1 MCFQRVTPL
10 MSGSIQIQKTPRAAL
25 LERSDAMEHR
35 RKRWASDEPKQ
46 AWLGDLDRDIA
57 ALCDYLHI
65 LDHDGAPKV
74 KQRWSKLRSQW
85 YPAIV
90 WVNLIDA
97 LQQEFT
103 SKQLKKLAGPVERL
117 SHGSLEKVDRSLT
130 KKEWGRT
137 RRWWY
142 GFTDSLAEDTGY
154 IEVSDERLSK
164 AHHRIIKTR
173 DRALKKSADVTW
185 HKLQEAT
192 QDIRLLVQL
201 ETAET
206 TMEGDIELVS
216 ICHLV
221 EANVMAWRLAND
233 MASYI
238 NTLAKSSE
246 LNTENKFIE
255 RLNGFR
261 YARENDAFRHLEVT
275 RDLIAATAFSF

>member
-1 MCFQRVTPL
+1 MCFQRATHF

-25 LERSDAMEHR
+25 LECSDVLEYR
-35 RKRWASDEPKQ
+35 RKRWSSDEPKQ

-57 ALCDYLHI
+57 ALCDHLHI

-74 KQRWSKLRSQW
+74 KQRWSKLRAQF

-97 LQQEFT
+97 LQQEF
-103 SKQLKKLAGPVERL
+103 SNKQLKSLAGPVDRL
-117 SHGSLEKVDRSLT
+117 SHGSLERVDRSLR
-130 KKEWGRT
+130 KKEWVRT

-142 GFTDSLAEDTGY
+142 GFTDSLTDDTGY

-185 HKLQEAT
+185 YKLLDAT
-192 QDIRLLVQL
+192 LNTRLLIQL
-201 ETAET
+201 GNVPSNMETQV
-206 TMEGDIELVS
+206 ELVS
-216 ICHLV
+216 MCNLV
-221 EANVMAWRLAND
+221 ETNLIAWRLAND
-233 MASYI
+233 MASYT

-246 LNTENKFIE
+246 LNNDNKLIE
-255 RLNGFR
+255 RLNGFI
-261 YARENDAFRHLEVT
+261 YERENDAYRHLEVT

>member
-1 MCFQRVTPL
+1 
-10 MSGSIQIQKTPRAAL
+10 
-25 LERSDAMEHR
+25 MEHR

-74 KQRWSKLRSQW
+74 KQRWSKLRAQL

-90 WVNLIDA
+90 WVDLIDA
-97 LQQEFT
+97 LKQECT

-117 SHGSLEKVDRSLT
+117 SHGSLEKVDRSLR
-130 KKEWGRT
+130 KKEWVRT

-142 GFTDSLAEDTGY
+142 GFTDSLTDDTNY

-185 HKLQEAT
+185 LKLLEAT
-192 QDIRLLVQL
+192 LDIRLLVQL
-201 ETAET
+201 NNAAPNL
-206 TMEGDIELVS
+206 EGDIELISV
-216 ICHLV
+216 CNLV
-221 EANVMAWRLAND
+221 ETNLMAWRLAND
-233 MASYI
+233 MASYT

-246 LNTENKFIE
+246 LNSENKLIE
-255 RLNGFR
+255 HLNGFR
-261 YARENDAFRHLEVT
+261 YARENDAHRHLDVT